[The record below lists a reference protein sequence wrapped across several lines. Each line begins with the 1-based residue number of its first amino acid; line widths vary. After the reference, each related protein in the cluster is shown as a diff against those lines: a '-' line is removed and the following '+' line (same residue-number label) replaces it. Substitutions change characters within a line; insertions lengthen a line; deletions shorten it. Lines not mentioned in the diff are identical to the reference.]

1 MVNRALKA
9 SRSMAMTS
17 AAVRLRTVA
26 VRGWLV
32 TSAISPKHSPGPRRR
47 WRRRVQVEHRVV
59 CGTQRALAQG
69 LTVGGWRINTA
80 FVARLHVSL
89 RQRVAARGR
98 RRAPCK
104 SAKGL
109 GQPLALLQ
117 VSHHCVLPHARL
129 RQVLATPVAT
139 HGRGSAKVWRLRTPA
154 MAAGRTAHGWSRRA
168 VLMCRVPPGPQ
179 PQTVYAPVLM
189 GARGGARLRYVQME
203 AKWAG

>member
-1 MVNRALKA
+1 MCTPLTSCR
-9 SRSMAMTS
+9 S
-17 AAVRLRTVA
+17 AAAGYARTFA
-26 VRGWLV
+26 RM
-32 TSAISPKHSPGPRRR
+32 AIPAASPGASCSVSPVTAMSMRR
-47 WRRRVQVEHRVV
+47 
-59 CGTQRALAQG
+59 
-69 LTVGGWRINTA
+69 TA
-80 FVARLHVSL
+80 RSCMASTRLPMSL
-89 RQRVAARGR
+89 RQRVAARG

-129 RQVLATPVAT
+129 RQALATPVAT

-154 MAAGRTAHGWSRRA
+154 LAAGRTAHGWSRRA

-179 PQTVYAPVLM
+179 PQTVFAPVLM
-189 GARGGARLRYVQME
+189 GVRGGARLRYVQME